1 MVNEGEY
8 VNLEGEDLADLDFI
22 FENEDKGI
30 YSTL

>member
-1 MVNEGEY
+1 MMSEGEY

-30 YSTL
+30 YLML